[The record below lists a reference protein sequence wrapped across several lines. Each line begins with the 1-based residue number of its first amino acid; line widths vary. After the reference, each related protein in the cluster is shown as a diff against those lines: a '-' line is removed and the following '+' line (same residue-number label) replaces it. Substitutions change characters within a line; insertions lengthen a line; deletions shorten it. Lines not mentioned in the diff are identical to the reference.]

1 MTIVPAP
8 GKLPADGGG
17 WSFSG
22 TRGEGRTERGD
33 GFPPFRL
40 EKIKKREQKRR
51 LRCPLMLETGMRPEE
66 VYRIQPE
73 NVNLTGGYLFNP
85 HGKTKA
91 TRRRVPLTTAAR
103 GVLHRRR
110 DGPED
115 FPPLPVRDGPR
126 PTRAQGE
133 QCPRPRC
140 EGGSKV
146 APFRLYDRVAEAG
159 IDLVTLAALLGHSK
173 IHMVLRYAHPTQQHQ
188 TQAAER
194 LERFAAARQMESVLP
209 EDQDQG

>member
-1 MTIVPAP
+1 MIASGGRASMSTGICSLLMERSRIKMTIVPAP

-85 HGKTKA
+85 HGKTKGHPSA
-91 TRRRVPLTTAAR
+91 GSADHGCPWSPAQAYGWTGRLPSSSRARRTTP
-103 GVLHRRR
+103 
-110 DGPED
+110 DP
-115 FPPLPVRDGPR
+115 
-126 PTRAQGE
+126 
-133 QCPRPRC
+133 CPR
-140 EGGSKV
+140 
-146 APFRLYDRVAEAG
+146 
-159 IDLVTLAALLGHSK
+159 
-173 IHMVLRYAHPTQQHQ
+173 
-188 TQAAER
+188 
-194 LERFAAARQMESVLP
+194 
-209 EDQDQG
+209 

>member
-1 MTIVPAP
+1 MSTGICSLLMERSRIKMTIVPAP

-33 GFPPFRL
+33 GFPPFRF
-40 EKIKKREQKRR
+40 EKIEKREQKRR

-103 GVLHRRR
+103 GVLHRRM

-115 FPPLPVRDGPR
+115 FLPLPVRDGPR

-140 EGGSKV
+140 EGV
-146 APFRLYDRVAEAG
+146 ARWLPSGCMIFAILGRPGRQRRAS
-159 IDLVTLAALLGHSK
+159 TL
-173 IHMVLRYAHPTQQHQ
+173 
-188 TQAAER
+188 
-194 LERFAAARQMESVLP
+194 
-209 EDQDQG
+209 